1 MYQDHHENLKDMNE
15 IECTALVNGHK
26 HLYSFGREKK
36 YHLDS
41 IALMQLLMIYDFY
54 RFQFWLYA
62 LEFYRLCFKEIFQH
76 SNKIWVMV
84 IEICFKMF
92 SKHSII

>member
-36 YHLDS
+36 ISSRFDCSHA
-41 IALMQLLMIYDFY
+41 IADDL
-54 RFQFWLYA
+54 
-62 LEFYRLCFKEIFQH
+62 
-76 SNKIWVMV
+76 
-84 IEICFKMF
+84 
-92 SKHSII
+92 